1 MFVLSAEILKPIGH
15 ADFRRKVEPIM
26 NDLARW
32 LNCTQEQIEA
42 ICLEVAESHWRDRGW
57 SLIEA
62 AIADPAPEPD
72 KV

>member
-1 MFVLSAEILKPIGH
+1 
-15 ADFRRKVEPIM
+15 M